1 MTRRKSPNKSGNA
14 AADKLMRELAKR
26 MEACPDAESLHG
38 QVIVPFMAAL
48 ETVCGARGYLLNIY
62 GDTSNLVFTGDEAD
76 AETIYALVENYLDD
90 SGDE

>member
-1 MTRRKSPNKSGNA
+1 
-14 AADKLMRELAKR
+14 
-26 MEACPDAESLHG
+26 
-38 QVIVPFMAAL
+38 MAAL

-90 SGDE
+90 SSDE

>member
-1 MTRRKSPNKSGNA
+1 MTRRKSSSKSGNA
-14 AADKLMRELAKR
+14 AADKLMRDLAKR
-26 MEACPDAESLHG
+26 MEACPDAESLHA
-38 QVIVPFMAAL
+38 QVILPFMAAL

-90 SGDE
+90 SGDD

>member
-14 AADKLMRELAKR
+14 AADKLMRDLAKR
-26 MEACPDAESLHG
+26 MEACPDAESLHA
-38 QVIVPFMAAL
+38 QVILPFMAAL

-90 SGDE
+90 SSDE